1 MPTFVT
7 CILIGAAIGFIARF
21 SYPGPRKARG
31 FILTTVFGII
41 GAALA
46 TAVAHVVGSVGRNQL
61 PDPISMVVGALI
73 LLFIWN
79 RLVASGLVREPGAG
93 R

>member
-7 CILIGAAIGFIARF
+7 CILIGAAIGFVARF
-21 SYPGPRKARG
+21 FYSGPKKPLG
-31 FILTTVFGII
+31 FILTTVLGII

-46 TAVAHVVGSVGRNQL
+46 SVFAHAVGFVEKNQL
-61 PDPISMVVGALI
+61 ADPVSMVVGAI
-73 LLFIWN
+73 IVLFIWD
-79 RLVASGLVREPGAG
+79 RLGAYGLVREPDAG